1 MLMGLMKTNKIRASI
16 TALDFTT
23 DTLSLNKVHSLV
35 PTGGFGPDGKLKEIQ
50 FTQKHIHF

>member
-1 MLMGLMKTNKIRASI
+1 MGLMKTNKIRDSV

-35 PTGGFGPDGKLKEIQ
+35 PTGCFGPDGKLKEIQ